1 MGWKG
6 TLRSVQAAVR
16 ASERNARR
24 RQRELERYRH
34 AMAKANE
41 IERAAYEV
49 EVYRNRVEQLVSVH
63 RESNSRIDWQA
74 IAQANPP
81 NPPQRTTDHEQSARR
96 QLAKY
101 RPGIVARLFNRVGQE
116 KAKLE
121 SKIEQEQSKDEALFR
136 QAFAQHE
143 KEYAEWK
150 EQKNFAE
157 RLLAGDPASYLEAI
171 HEVNPFSEISDLG
184 SGVRFE
190 IMSAQLIKAEIIIH
204 GESVVPRETKSLLKS
219 GKLSTKQTPK
229 GDFFRLY
236 QDYVCSCAL
245 RVARELF
252 AILPVDS
259 IIVSALETLV
269 NSATGHMEELP
280 VLSAFMPR
288 RTFERLNLDLIDPSD
303 AMKNFVHN
311 MDFKPSTGFRPV
323 GRVSAEGLMQAG

>member
-16 ASERNARR
+16 ASERNSRR

-34 AMAKANE
+34 TIAKANE

-63 RESNSRIDWQA
+63 RESSSRIDWQA
-74 IAQANPP
+74 IAQVNPP

-96 QLAKY
+96 QLDTY
-101 RPGIVARLFNRVGQE
+101 RPGIVARLFNKVEQE
-116 KAKLE
+116 KARLE
-121 SKIEQEQSKDEALFR
+121 NKIEQEQSKDEALFR
-136 QAFAQHE
+136 QALAQHE

-150 EQKNFAE
+150 EQKDFAE

-171 HEVNPFSEISDLG
+171 SEINPFSEISDLG

-190 IMSAQLIKAEIIIH
+190 VLNAQLVKAEIAVH
-204 GESVVPRETKSLLKS
+204 GEAVVPRETKSLLKS

-229 GDFFRLY
+229 GDLNRLY
-236 QDYVCSCAL
+236 QDYICSCAL

-252 AILPVDS
+252 AILPVDAV
-259 IIVSALETLV
+259 IVSALDTLV
-269 NSATGHMEELP
+269 NSSTGHLEEQP
-280 VLSAFMPR
+280 VLSAFVPR
-288 RTFERLNLDLIDPSD
+288 RTFDRLNLDLIDPSD
-303 AMKNFVHN
+303 SMKNFVHN
-311 MDFKPSTGFRPV
+311 MDFKPSSGFRPV
-323 GRVSAEGLMQAG
+323 GRVSAEGLMHAG